1 MPASLRLLPASTATV
16 RRSRFSRP
24 RQRRESRFFVIQR
37 RKWISHAL
45 FDLLHFWSLEVAL
58 ERRREQTGVST
69 AQIVQNALAQYF
81 ETPLHTLFHVSTSG
95 SLVAGVYDGA
105 VKGLM
110 IGSADEIAPVMKRA
124 FDTPGPVIAGVQ
136 VDYSENARFRESRP
150 AGHPLSDVQ

>member
-1 MPASLRLLPASTATV
+1 VPASLRLLPASTATV

-69 AQIVQNALAQYF
+69 
-81 ETPLHTLFHVSTSG
+81 SG

-136 VDYSENARFRESRP
+136 VDYSENARLFENLDQR
-150 AGHPLSDVQ
+150 AIH